1 MSKKKGKKQA
11 TDSPEDSP
19 SAKPSSPQGE
29 DVQPNNRW
37 ALQQK
42 LQSVQMAR
50 SILKGVGQDNLEE

>member
-1 MSKKKGKKQA
+1 MNKNKGKKKDTENHA
-11 TDSPEDSP
+11 EAPGAKDSTTE
-19 SAKPSSPQGE
+19 GE
-29 DVQPNNRW
+29 DVQPQSRW